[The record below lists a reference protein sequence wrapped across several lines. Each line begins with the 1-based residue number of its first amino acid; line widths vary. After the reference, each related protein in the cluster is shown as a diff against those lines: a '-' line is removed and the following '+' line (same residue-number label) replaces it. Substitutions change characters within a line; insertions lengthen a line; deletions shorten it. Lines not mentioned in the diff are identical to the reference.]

1 MACADGWNWR
11 IPVQSVDTIVG
22 LSVRHYNP
30 AFSQKIFNI
39 AEAQRE
45 TVVEPHG
52 VADDLGGKA
61 ETWVAKG

>member
-1 MACADGWNWR
+1 MG
-11 IPVQSVDTIVG
+11 
-22 LSVRHYNP
+22 HYNP

-52 VADDLGGKA
+52 VNDNLGWKA
-61 ETWVAKG
+61 ETWVAECRSCRPFATLDDLNAS